1 VGVFNASVS
10 DFILQDL
17 SKLGANPTEGERTFL
32 VKAAAS
38 LGTSKEVNTAL
49 LRKVK
54 NTFTDIVGRGK
65 WLIDNPKATRDEYAN
80 WMLSPTKETII
91 DYDSSGKR
99 IN

>member
-1 VGVFNASVS
+1 MGVFNASVS
-10 DFILQDL
+10 DFILNDL

-32 VKAAAS
+32 VQAAAS

-49 LRKVK
+49 LRRVK

-65 WLIDNPKATRDEYAN
+65 WLTENPKATRDEYAN
-80 WMLSPTKETII
+80 WILSPTKETIL
-91 DYDSSGKR
+91 DYDSSGRR